1 MAGGSRRGTS
11 NASIAK
17 LWNIVE
23 VVVPTKVRDLV
34 LNRWKTTVMLCA
46 GCSRIGG
53 WGVRTA
59 PTCRLHETGR
69 CLHFGCAATA
79 VAIHG
84 VQ

>member
-23 VVVPTKVRDLV
+23 VVVPTKVRALV
-34 LNRWKTTVMLCA
+34 LNRRKTTVILCA

-53 WGVRTA
+53 
-59 PTCRLHETGR
+59 
-69 CLHFGCAATA
+69 
-79 VAIHG
+79 
-84 VQ
+84 